1 MWYMSICV
9 SALACVCGMCT
20 RRKRMKGTAYAY
32 LHLLSAKWLC
42 LLIPEK
48 QEQSLGRSPYRRSCN
63 IVLRSFSEVQL
74 ASCRNISLAGTK
86 RRTRRMV
93 QTYHWISRLFPEM
106 SFWDINSIVIQ
117 ICLTFTTTTLTV
129 SGLYLAI
136 NLKMQCSWL
145 RRVTFWSLISM
156 MANRDHALKSHI
168 GTK

>member
-9 SALACVCGMCT
+9 SARTCVCGMCVQEG
-20 RRKRMKGTAYAY
+20 RGWKGQPT
-32 LHLLSAKWLC
+32 HICILLSAKWLC

-48 QEQSLGRSPYRRSCN
+48 QEQSLESPYRRSCN
-63 IVLRSFSEVQL
+63 IVLRSFSESAVSFMQEHQL
-74 ASCRNISLAGTK
+74 SRDKTWN
-86 RRTRRMV
+86 RRMV

-117 ICLTFTTTTLTV
+117 ICILFTTTTLTV

-145 RRVTFWSLISM
+145 RRVTF
-156 MANRDHALKSHI
+156 LKFNKHD
-168 GTK
+168 G